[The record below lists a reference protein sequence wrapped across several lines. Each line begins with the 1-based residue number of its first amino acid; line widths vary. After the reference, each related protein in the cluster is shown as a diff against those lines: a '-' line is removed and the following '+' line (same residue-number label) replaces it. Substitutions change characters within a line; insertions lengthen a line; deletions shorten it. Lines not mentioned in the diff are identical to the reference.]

1 MGASQSHVTGER
13 WSWGKTSSLT
23 PEPVLF
29 LLHCITYQIGA
40 EGCRPPAQL
49 QIQITRICPTRS
61 PWKFIQRTILNMQQS
76 KFFPQHLLKKRVQG
90 VFTCFSN
97 VRREVMPEPSSCP
110 HQHGGGAAFQSL
122 LNTLSYAEE
131 KEAGDLTSVG
141 RLYYVL

>member
-1 MGASQSHVTGER
+1 MEIHPENHTKHAAEQVFSP
-13 WSWGKTSSLT
+13 T
-23 PEPVLF
+23 P
-29 LLHCITYQIGA
+29 
-40 EGCRPPAQL
+40 
-49 QIQITRICPTRS
+49 
-61 PWKFIQRTILNMQQS
+61 
-76 KFFPQHLLKKRVQG
+76 LKKRVQG